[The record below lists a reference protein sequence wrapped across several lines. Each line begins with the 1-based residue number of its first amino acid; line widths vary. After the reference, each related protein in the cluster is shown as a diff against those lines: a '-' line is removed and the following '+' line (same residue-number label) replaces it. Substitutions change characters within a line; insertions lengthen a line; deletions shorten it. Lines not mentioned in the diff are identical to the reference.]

1 MAKALGILML
11 VLKIFG
17 LVIVFFAG
25 LRWFEYRQ
33 TFQPSKRR
41 VSEPKNVSSETREIQ
56 FLSNSRFSISAWFIP
71 CLKQAAYAE
80 WLVIFSHGNA
90 GNISH
95 RQDLYRTWRAL
106 GFNLLAYD
114 YRGYGSSEGRPT
126 EDGTYQDLQAAIAWA
141 KGQGFDESR
150 ILLLGKSLGGG
161 VSSQVAVHQKV
172 AGLILHSTFTSLPDL
187 AKELFPWLPV
197 KSLAKMQFNTRSHLE
212 HVTAPVMIIHSREDQ
227 LIGFQHAAAN
237 KAACPQA
244 CHLLEIGGD
253 HNDLESPRAFA
264 LKEGLDTFMKQV
276 TSHLDQHPPTPS
288 QP

>member
-1 MAKALGILML
+1 ML

-17 LVIVFFAG
+17 VVIVLFAG

-41 VSEPKNVSSETREIQ
+41 VSEPKDVSSETQEVQ

-71 CLKQAAYAE
+71 CLKQGAYAE

-95 RQDLYRTWRAL
+95 RQDFYQTWRAL
-106 GFNLLAYD
+106 GVNLLAYD

-141 KGQGFDESR
+141 KDQGFDESR

-161 VSSQVAVHQKV
+161 VSSQVAANQKV

-197 KSLAKMQFNTRSHLE
+197 KSLSKMQFNTRRHLE

-237 KAACPQA
+237 KAACPYA
-244 CHLLEIGGD
+244 CHLVEIGGD
-253 HNDLESPRAFA
+253 HNDLESPRAFD

-276 TSHLDQHPPTPS
+276 TSDPNQHPPTPS

>member
-1 MAKALGILML
+1 ML

-17 LVIVFFAG
+17 VVIVLFAG

-41 VSEPKNVSSETREIQ
+41 VSEPKDVSSETQEVQ

-95 RQDLYRTWRAL
+95 RQDFYQTWRAL
-106 GFNLLAYD
+106 GVNLLAYD

-141 KGQGFDESR
+141 KDQGFDESR

-161 VSSQVAVHQKV
+161 VSSQVAANQKV

-197 KSLAKMQFNTRSHLE
+197 KSLSKMQFNTRRHLE

-237 KAACPQA
+237 KAACPYA
-244 CHLLEIGGD
+244 CHLVEIDGD
-253 HNDLESPRAFA
+253 HNDLESPRAFD

-276 TSHLDQHPPTPS
+276 TSDPNQHPPTPS

>member
-1 MAKALGILML
+1 ML
-11 VLKIFG
+11 VLKIFAV
-17 LVIVFFAG
+17 VIVLFAG

-41 VSEPKNVSSETREIQ
+41 VSEPKDVSSETREVQ

-95 RQDLYRTWRAL
+95 RQDFYRTWRAL

-126 EDGTYQDLQAAIAWA
+126 EAGTYQDLQAAIAWA
-141 KGQGFDESR
+141 KDQGFDESR

-161 VSSQVAVHQKV
+161 VSSQVAANQKV

-197 KSLAKMQFNTRSHLE
+197 KSLSKMQFNTRSHLE
-212 HVTAPVMIIHSREDQ
+212 RVSAPVMIIHSKEDQ

-237 KAACPQA
+237 KESCPNA
-244 CHLLEIGGD
+244 CHLVEIGGD
-253 HNDLESPRAFA
+253 HNDLESPRAIA
-264 LKEGLDTFMKQV
+264 LKEGLDTFMKQI
-276 TSHLDQHPPTPS
+276 TSHPDQHPPTPS

>member
-1 MAKALGILML
+1 ML

-17 LVIVFFAG
+17 VVIVLFAG

-41 VSEPKNVSSETREIQ
+41 VSEPEDVSSETREVH
-56 FLSNSRFSISAWFIP
+56 FLSDSRFSISAWFIP
-71 CLKQAAYAE
+71 CLKQASYAE

-95 RQDLYRTWRAL
+95 RQDFYQTWRAL
-106 GFNLLAYD
+106 GLNLLAYD

-141 KGQGFDESR
+141 KDQGFDESR

-161 VSSQVAVHQKV
+161 VSSQVAANQKV

-197 KSLAKMQFNTRSHLE
+197 KSLSKMQFNTRSHLE

-237 KAACPQA
+237 KTACPHA
-244 CHLLEIGGD
+244 CHLVEIGGD
-253 HNDLESPRAFA
+253 HNDLESPRASA
-264 LKEGLDTFMKQV
+264 LKEGLDTFMKQIK
-276 TSHLDQHPPTPS
+276 SDPDQHPPTPS